1 MKMVTQ
7 RLDKEN
13 ETSEQIAL
21 PEPHSPAAHVKL
33 LDNGKRFC
41 FRYTTMNHF
50 IAQAFLRD
58 AY

>member
-1 MKMVTQ
+1 MVTQ